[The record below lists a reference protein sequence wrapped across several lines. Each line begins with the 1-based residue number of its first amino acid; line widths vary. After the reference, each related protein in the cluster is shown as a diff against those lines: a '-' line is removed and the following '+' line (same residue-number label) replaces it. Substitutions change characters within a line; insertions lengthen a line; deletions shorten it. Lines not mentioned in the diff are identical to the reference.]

1 MRNLARARSRG
12 ETRGEARPRR
22 ENPMAA
28 KKGNRSKRK
37 VSNRS
42 KVKRVGAKT
51 KRARS
56 IKRKRNAKRGPK

>member
-1 MRNLARARSRG
+1 
-12 ETRGEARPRR
+12 
-22 ENPMAA
+22 MAA

-42 KVKRVGAKT
+42 KVKRVGAKA
-51 KRARS
+51 KRVRS